1 MERPPHPGAINS
13 VTQSID
19 GATGDITMSGDAMRW
34 SPELAEGQGAAGP
47 LAPGVLP
54 GVDVAAGF
62 GALLGL
68 DGPGVRRL
76 VSGAVTSLTTA
87 AGDVVA
93 ELRQLTRGADE
104 DDGGVGDDD
113 DEGRGSDDQVAPDPP
128 SSPQPAPP
136 SGP

>member
-1 MERPPHPGAINS
+1 MERRPNP
-13 VTQSID
+13 VTESID

-34 SPELAEGQGAAGP
+34 SPELADGQVRPGS
-47 LAPGVLP
+47 APGALP

-76 VSGAVTSLTTA
+76 VSGAVTSLATV

-93 ELRQLTRGADE
+93 ELRQLTRGPEEGEPDEGEE
-104 DDGGVGDDD
+104 DDG
-113 DEGRGSDDQVAPDPP
+113 DPP
-128 SSPQPAPP
+128 DVPPPASP
-136 SGP
+136 G

>member
-1 MERPPHPGAINS
+1 MERRPNP
-13 VTQSID
+13 VTESID

-34 SPELAEGQGAAGP
+34 SPELADGQGRVVG
-47 LAPGVLP
+47 APGALP

-76 VSGAVTSLTTA
+76 VTGAVTSLATV

-93 ELRQLTRGADE
+93 ELRQLTRGPE
-104 DDGGVGDDD
+104 E
-113 DEGRGSDDQVAPDPP
+113 DEGEDPDAAPDAPP
-128 SSPQPAPP
+128 SSSP
-136 SGP
+136 G

>member
-1 MERPPHPGAINS
+1 MERPPNP
-13 VTQSID
+13 VTESID

-34 SPELAEGQGAAGP
+34 SPELADGQARAVGSLPSGA
-47 LAPGVLP
+47 LP

-68 DGPGVRRL
+68 DAPGVRRL
-76 VSGAVTSLTTA
+76 VTGAVSSLATV

-93 ELRQLTRGADE
+93 ELRQLTRSPEE
-104 DDGGVGDDD
+104 DDDPADD
-113 DEGRGSDDQVAPDPP
+113 DEVAPGPPP
-128 SSPQPAPP
+128 SPPSAP